1 MGTAGVALFDDDTA
15 CDVRD
20 HFVHFLAT
28 AGDAAAATRSL
39 LAAFAVAIED
49 VDDGPVFWLALA
61 ATQWKYGCLV
71 PDVRSRAIDI
81 IDSGADLLRWQGSAD
96 RNRRQAV
103 LRELREK
110 LLSPQPRPRRPRR
123 RKPIE
128 VPSVRVASPDGRAAA
143 VAFQLGP
150 SPVPG
155 APRMQVLVMFEMPD
169 GGGGGGVFVADCE
182 WDQVK
187 LSWTSVDTLEVGYPA
202 SARVDD
208 RKEQAFFRDRVI
220 AITYR
225 SVPDD

>member
-1 MGTAGVALFDDDTA
+1 MGTSGVALFDDDTA

-28 AGDAAAATRSL
+28 AGDAAEATRSL
-39 LAAFAVAIED
+39 LETWAVAIED

-71 PDVRSRAIDI
+71 PDVRSRAIEV
-81 IDSGADLLRWQGSAD
+81 IDSGADLARWQGSAD
-96 RNRRQAV
+96 QKRRQTV
-103 LRELREK
+103 LRELRER

-128 VPSVRVASPDGRAAA
+128 VPSVRVASPNGRAAA

-150 SPVPG
+150 SPVPR

-182 WDQVK
+182 WDQVR
-187 LSWTSVDTLEVGYPA
+187 LSWVSADTLEIAYPS

-208 RKEQAFFRDRVI
+208 RKERAFFRGTMI
-220 AITYR
+220 AVTY
-225 SVPDD
+225 SPIPDD